1 MLKEKY
7 ADLGA
12 LASKLG
18 IAGFEMQ
25 EEAGKLKVKGQTT
38 YQLEKDLFWDK
49 IKSFSGWEN
58 EVSADI
64 RTEKSDIHGYYTVQ
78 AGDSLSKIAKVHLDN
93 ANRYMEI
100 FNANK
105 DQLKDPN
112 MIHPGQKLVIPKR

>member
-7 ADLGA
+7 SELGA
-12 LASKLG
+12 LAGKLG
-18 IAGFEMQ
+18 IKNFEMQ
-25 EEAGKLKVKGQTT
+25 EDGGKLKVKGTT
-38 YQLEKDLFWDK
+38 EYQLEKDVFWDK
-49 IKSFSGWEN
+49 IKAYSGWEN

-64 RTEKSDIHGYYTVQ
+64 RTEKDDIHGYHVVQ

-100 FNANK
+100 FNANT

-112 MIHPGQKLVIPKR
+112 LIHPGQKLVIPKR